1 MGPVTLVAFV
11 ILATGAVN
19 MGRKIY
25 DMIAHPTFKFKVP
38 EDGSKVYV
46 TPTKQKAVHKLSR
59 HFAHAADFKRQVMSD
74 MTMKLVSPRNPILMV
89 RNIMGASITNKA
101 VFNSRAFQD
110 VANDV
115 YLEGELDTMR
125 HYMALGQQKL
135 GIRQQKRLT
144 GVTPTS
150 KP

>member
-1 MGPVTLVAFV
+1 MGPLTLAAFI
-11 ILATGAVN
+11 ILATGTVN

-25 DMIAHPTFKFKVP
+25 DMIVNPTFKFKVP

-74 MTMKLVSPRNPILMV
+74 MTMKMVTPRNPIIMV
-89 RNIMGASITNKA
+89 RNIMGASLTNKA

-135 GIRQQKRLT
+135 GERQKKRLA